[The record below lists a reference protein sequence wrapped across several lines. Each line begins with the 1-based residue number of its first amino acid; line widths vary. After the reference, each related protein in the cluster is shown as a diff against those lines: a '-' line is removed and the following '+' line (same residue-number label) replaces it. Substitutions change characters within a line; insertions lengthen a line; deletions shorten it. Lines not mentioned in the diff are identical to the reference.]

1 MESLFWALIGIG
13 SLYLIVLFF
22 VAIGSRQFMSNRT
35 LIQNPPAVAAVFT
48 VIILI
53 VLGWREF
60 FGRDAGLAFG
70 ILVVIVILG
79 IAFASSKK

>member
-1 MESLFWALIGIG
+1 MERLFSAVLGLGAI
-13 SLYLIVLFF
+13 YLIVLFF

-35 LIQNPPAVAAVFT
+35 LIQNPPVVAAVLT

-53 VLGWREF
+53 VAGWREF

-79 IAFASSKK
+79 VAFASSKK